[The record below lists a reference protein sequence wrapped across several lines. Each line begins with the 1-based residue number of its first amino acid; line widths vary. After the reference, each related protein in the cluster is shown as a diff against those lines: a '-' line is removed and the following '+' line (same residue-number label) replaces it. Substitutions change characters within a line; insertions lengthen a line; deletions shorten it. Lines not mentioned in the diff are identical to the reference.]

1 MQREHLPCWAT
12 KPDRTAI
19 KINICCT
26 TRGKQWTRT
35 RMIVHVAFLCLLLY
49 DSRVPGRLS
58 ENPSKQ
64 AGCQFLDLG
73 TMPDIRLRPTGLLAW
88 PLAWLRE
95 QRSVAAS
102 AAEAKASKARRA
114 SQTTGHAN
122 HLGRPEASG
131 ASGLAQRSRGLACT
145 NLLATR
151 PLDPIFPYCAVARST
166 LLARSDARRHGP
178 DWVLSAS
185 GHSGMA
191 KATCKALQS
200 HGTWSELDCERPQD
214 IRGGINFALEGFGSD
229 CHLLRLL
236 PSFVF
241 ASEICPDPMIPH
253 ACWCLQALVR
263 AARGARGHRTGP
275 GAGPVCCMTI

>member
-1 MQREHLPCWAT
+1 MSPSCACSSTTLGSPA
-12 KPDRTAI
+12 DSARTL
-19 KINICCT
+19 
-26 TRGKQWTRT
+26 R
-35 RMIVHVAFLCLLLY
+35 
-49 DSRVPGRLS
+49 SRQVVSSSISGR
-58 ENPSKQ
+58 
-64 AGCQFLDLG
+64 C
-73 TMPDIRLRPTGLLAW
+73 PTFGYGLLAYWLGRWLGSESNVVSQPVQRKPRLPRHAVPPKLRDTQTTSAAQKPQEPRASRNGVAVLLARISW
-88 PLAWLRE
+88 PLDHSIRY
-95 QRSVAAS
+95 S
-102 AAEAKASKARRA
+102 
-114 SQTTGHAN
+114 HI
-122 HLGRPEASG
+122 
-131 ASGLAQRSRGLACT
+131 
-145 NLLATR
+145 
-151 PLDPIFPYCAVARST
+151 DPSAVARST